1 MCFHAL
7 SQKRLFWIV
16 YILIGSY
23 QQVNL
28 IKHRHINIGKLIIC
42 LYLIHFAWAGEVYK
56 KSIGLWYI
64 MTTGAQWLGAE
75 LRYFGQRQDFECPML
90 GRGNEKGTKWLT
102 VRQCLCILLFHRP
115 CTACQKTEECE
126 TTCAVLVINAWFC
139 FHLVFQDF
147 VDSAAAGVFLVGF

>member
-1 MCFHAL
+1 MYFTVILVGLSSCSMLIRLLHINECISIFLPHTTNYRLFIRVESNVVESMCIQNVQLVLFVMCFHAL

-56 KSIGLWYI
+56 KSIGL
-64 MTTGAQWLGAE
+64 
-75 LRYFGQRQDFECPML
+75 
-90 GRGNEKGTKWLT
+90 
-102 VRQCLCILLFHRP
+102 
-115 CTACQKTEECE
+115 
-126 TTCAVLVINAWFC
+126 
-139 FHLVFQDF
+139 
-147 VDSAAAGVFLVGF
+147 